1 MATGERATVQ
11 TELLARLGLGD
22 PGPDYVAV
30 PRRCW
35 RRECQAETVVFFWP
49 GIGVGQVPPE
59 PRPPTV
65 KIRDSRTAETSYWSN
80 GCHVCDALVGD
91 FFLMDIF
98 LDALATE
105 PDADELWDAFF
116 ERDFHPGRGGIRL
129 ASGLDS
135 ALDEV
140 LAGPLDSADA
150 G

>member
-30 PRRCW
+30 PRKCW

-49 GIGVGQVPPE
+49 GIGVGHVPPE

-65 KIRDSRTAETSYWSN
+65 KIRDSRTAQTSYWSN

-105 PDADELWDAFF
+105 PDADELLEAFF
-116 ERDFHPGRGGIRL
+116 EGDDETESGDRDAAFPK
-129 ASGLDS
+129 A
-135 ALDEV
+135 
-140 LAGPLDSADA
+140 P
-150 G
+150 